1 MFKLVN
7 ILYKE
12 KEVPNHAHWGTKNW
26 ICKTTI
32 KSNMDN
38 WLLINAKECKI
49 FVKKNLVFLAKLAK
63 LY

>member
-1 MFKLVN
+1 MFELVN

-12 KEVPNHAHWGTKNW
+12 KEVPNHAPQGTKNW
-26 ICKTTI
+26 MCKTTL
-32 KSNMDN
+32 KSSIDN

-49 FVKKNLVFLAKLAK
+49 FVTKSLAFIQ